1 MHNSHLMLV
10 SGLPL
15 LLAFKKINIE
25 KEKTSGNK
33 RHSPD
38 VKSNIWLIICLQ
50 YLSLLHPIS
59 IHHPLVLALKKDSHM
74 NMQLHHLISRSYYKS
89 RTSPP
94 LPHIF
99 HNKSLYPND
108 RRWGLSSVHLNVHT
122 KWCDLYRVYKKSLY
136 IGSNVSSLSSSAKAS
151 SIA

>member
-59 IHHPLVLALKKDSHM
+59 IHHPLVLALKKDSYM

-89 RTSPP
+89 RTSLP
-94 LPHIF
+94 LSLIF
-99 HNKSLYPND
+99 HNISLYPND
-108 RRWGLSSVHLNVHT
+108 RRRGLSPRFW
-122 KWCDLYRVYKKSLY
+122 K
-136 IGSNVSSLSSSAKAS
+136 LSIFRCTHKTMWLIW
-151 SIA
+151 SI